1 MDEKL
6 EYFSGDVILTPL
18 KKIPHPKGMIYHA
31 MKVSDT
37 TYERF
42 GEAYFSQIV
51 ESETKGWKK
60 HTQMVLNLVVP
71 VGDVLFYIYDEVT
84 QETITISLGTGH
96 YNRLT
101 VRPHYWVAFRGQG
114 QGLNLILN
122 IASLEHD
129 PDESINVPLE
139 SFPLT
144 NTR

>member
-1 MDEKL
+1 MDETL

-18 KKIPHPKGMIYHA
+18 KKILHPKGMIYHA
-31 MKVSDT
+31 MKRTDN

-42 GEAYFSQIV
+42 GEAYFSQIL

-71 VGDVLFYIYDEVT
+71 VGDVVFYIHDEISR
-84 QETITISLGTGH
+84 ETITISVGTEN

-101 VRPHYWVAFRGQG
+101 VQPGNWVAFRGQG

-129 PDESINVPLE
+129 PDEAINVPLE
-139 SFPLT
+139 SFPLK